1 MKWTRSRSRRRPVA
15 LLTALASCASLLGLA
30 AARPAA
36 ASGTELSGAASL
48 GVQQQVLFRSGTA
61 GYGCFRI
68 PTLTTT
74 KNGTLLAFA
83 EARTSP
89 SCADRGP
96 IDIVVRRSTNEGRT
110 WSPIRVVSSGR
121 ASTAGPAQVRGNPSP
136 VADVMEDKKGAVFL
150 FSNSEPAFP
159 GGTRTSWVQR
169 SDDDGLTFQA
179 PTAVP
184 RLTTGKGWF
193 GTGPSHGIQILKK
206 DHPHEGRLVVGAYET
221 VNGDDQRVGVLYS
234 DDRGASWKSSLTEDS
249 FLRAKEV
256 PGISTAPDPDRE
268 GWGPESPVAKPGEPV
283 VAELAGGSVYVSARS
298 PYDVRVNTTLPVAY
312 QDRHRMHVT
321 AAEAVDPLDGQT
333 KVKVPTLGFTR
344 GWVGPDVQVSVLAP
358 RKTYEAVPGDLLLMS
373 SPSHPDLRQEMRI
386 RYSLD
391 DGATWKDAPGG
402 QVSRVLGDRAGYSD
416 MAELSAGDIG
426 MVYEGGTSFSA
437 QHVYFNRFTVDQL
450 RLPEA
455 GTFAARGSSLPQQ
468 APAAGRTTPDT
479 TVEANDAYLGNGTSF
494 GTGAGFGTVTF
505 GQGLKLDGG
514 AGGTKGSADLP
525 WTASLNGGSGDMTY
539 SLFFRYDSTSAS
551 PQQAL
556 MWAYGVGDPK
566 QQVWARVQPEHNQVM
581 ARVEGEK
588 GAVTLTV
595 AAPLDKKAT
604 PAFGDGAWHHL
615 VLTREG
621 AEIKLAVDGLPPA
634 VKSFDVGR
642 LAPWR
647 KDDVQG
653 IRLGDKLDTGNA
665 EADAN
670 DGFTGTLDEFR
681 VYREAVDQT
690 LWPQLRGA
698 EPEKVAPASLKAHL
712 PFEVVDTAGSA
723 ALTNVRIQD
732 DVSGRCA
739 DGTLLGA
746 LNPESAQVP
755 GRVGGGA
762 LSVSPA
768 LPGVETPYVPAVD
781 NGSGDF
787 TFALWFQYDSGANPL
802 GAALLSAYGSTD
814 GKPSLSVGVKPST
827 NRLTARAVTT
837 SASVTVEL
845 EDKKA
850 GKAFGDKAWHL
861 LTLTRAHGALTVRVN
876 GEPAATATG
885 VTGSFTDG
893 VSAPEGVRI
902 GSKRDATGAKPEG
915 VEILTGALDDFRF
928 YPRALSD
935 AERADVLDT
944 GTGGWSPPLSPAPTL
959 WWTMENG
966 NTEQHLVMRSAVDS
980 AARST
985 FDASSQCNNAV
996 VRGGA
1001 TVTDAD
1007 GRFGRGLG
1015 FDGVDD
1021 SVELPYGEA
1030 EALGDGDF
1038 TLAAWVR
1045 YQAAENGEPV
1055 LVRAYGVGTTERQ
1068 LWIRARSG
1076 TNDVVAHVQT
1086 DRGTTS
1092 LVAKAPQNTVFGDGT
1107 WRHVVL
1113 RRDAGTLTLSIGDGN
1128 GLLSAASG
1136 AVAGSLTYQD
1146 GFDVQGILL
1155 GTRPDAQPKDWF
1167 RGSMDEFLLTRGFLS
1182 DDEIKTVGAPLPADG
1197 STVVRLPF
1205 DTITSKGTHVR
1216 L

>member
-1 MKWTRSRSRRRPVA
+1 MKWSRSRSRRRPVA

-30 AARPAA
+30 AAQPAA
-36 ASGTELSGAASL
+36 ASGTELSGAANL

-121 ASTAGPAQVRGNPSP
+121 AGAAGPAQVRGNPSP
-136 VADVMEDKKGAVFL
+136 VADVMADKKGTVFL
-150 FSNSEPAFP
+150 FSNSEPAVP

-184 RLTTGKGWF
+184 RLTTGTGWF

-206 DHPHEGRLVVGAYET
+206 DHPHEGRMVVGAYET

-256 PGISTAPDPDRE
+256 PGVSTAPDPYRKD
-268 GWGPESPVAKPGEPV
+268 WGPESPVAKPGEPV
-283 VAELAGGSVYVSARS
+283 VAELADGSVYVSARS
-298 PYDVRVNTTLPVAY
+298 PYDVRVNTTLPAAY
-312 QDRHRMHVT
+312 EDRHRMHVT
-321 AAEAVDPLDGQT
+321 ATEAVDPVDGQT
-333 KVKVPTLGFTR
+333 KVKVPRLGYTQ

-358 RKTYEAVPGDLLLMS
+358 RRTYRTAPGDLLLMS

-402 QVSRVLGDRAGYSD
+402 QVSKVLGDRAGYSD

-437 QHVYFNRFTVDQL
+437 QHIYFNRFTVDQL

-455 GTFAARGSSLPQQ
+455 GTFAAKGAGLPQQ
-468 APAAGRTTPDT
+468 APAAGRTSPDT
-479 TVEANDAYLGNGTSF
+479 TVEANDAYLGNGTASGPGAAF
-494 GTGAGFGTVTF
+494 GGVTF
-505 GQGLKLDGG
+505 GQGLKLNGG
-514 AGGTKGSADLP
+514 AGGTKGHADLP

-539 SLFFRYDSTSAS
+539 SLFFRYDATSAS

-556 MWAYGVGDPK
+556 LWAYGVGDPK
-566 QQVWARVQPEHNQVM
+566 QQVWARVQPEYNRVM
-581 ARVEGEK
+581 ARVEGDK
-588 GAVTLTV
+588 GAVTLTFE
-595 AAPLDKKAT
+595 APLDKKAT
-604 PAFGDGAWHHL
+604 PAFGDGVWHHL
-615 VLTREG
+615 VLTRKG
-621 AEIKLAVDGLPPA
+621 AEIKLGVDGLVPA

-653 IRLGDKLDTGNA
+653 IRLGDKLDTGIA
-665 EADAN
+665 EVDAN

-681 VYREAVDQT
+681 LYREAVDPT
-690 LWPQLRGA
+690 LWPALRGA
-698 EPEKVAPASLKAHL
+698 GRETVAPASLKAHL
-712 PFEVVDTAGSA
+712 PFEVVDTAGA
-723 ALTNVRIQD
+723 APLTNVRIQD

-739 DGTLLGA
+739 DGTLLGTR
-746 LNPESAQVP
+746 NPESAQVP
-755 GRVGGGA
+755 GRVGGAA
-762 LSVSPA
+762 LAVSKD
-768 LPGVETPYVPAVD
+768 LPGVEVPYVPAVD
-781 NGSGDF
+781 NGTGDF
-787 TFALWFQYDSGANPL
+787 TFALWFQYDSAVNPEGAT
-802 GAALLSAYGSTD
+802 LLSAYGSTD
-814 GKPSLSVGVKPST
+814 GKPSLWVGAKPST
-827 NRLTARAVTT
+827 KRLHARAVTT
-837 SASVTVEL
+837 SASVTIDL
-845 EDKKA
+845 EDTKT
-850 GKAFGDKAWHL
+850 GRAFGDKEWHL
-861 LTLTRAHGALTVRVN
+861 LTLTRAGDTLTMRVD
-876 GEPAATATG
+876 GEPPATATG
-885 VTGSFTDG
+885 LTGSFTDG
-893 VSAPEGVRI
+893 VAAPEGVRI
-902 GSKRDATGAKPEG
+902 GSKRDATGTKPEG
-915 VEILTGALDDFRF
+915 IEILTGQLDDFRF

-935 AERADVLDT
+935 AERADILDT
-944 GTGGWSPPLSPAPTL
+944 TKGGWAPALKPAPTV
-959 WWTMENG
+959 WWTMEGG
-966 NTEQHLVMRSAVDS
+966 NTEQHLVMRPADDP

-985 FDASSQCNNAV
+985 FDASSQCNNAL

-1045 YQAAENGEPV
+1045 YQAAENDEPV

-1068 LWIRARSG
+1068 LWIRARTG

-1086 DRGTTS
+1086 DQGITS
-1092 LVAKAPQNTVFGDGT
+1092 LVARAPENTVFGDGT

-1113 RRDAGTLTLSIGDGN
+1113 RRDSGELTLSIGDGTR
-1128 GLLSAASG
+1128 LLATASG

-1155 GTRPDAQPKDWF
+1155 GTRPDALPKDWF
-1167 RGSMDEFLLTRGFLS
+1167 QGSMDEFTLVRRFLT
-1182 DDEIKTVGAPLPADG
+1182 DDEIKAVGAPLPADG

-1205 DTITSKGTHVR
+1205 DTITPQGTHVR

>member
-1 MKWTRSRSRRRPVA
+1 MKWSRPWSRRRPVA
-15 LLTALASCASLLGLA
+15 VLTALASAASLLGLA
-30 AARPAA
+30 TAQPAA
-36 ASGTELSGAASL
+36 ASGTEPSGAASL
-48 GVQQQVLFRSGTA
+48 GVQQVLFRSGTA

-96 IDIVVRRSTNEGRT
+96 IDLVMRRSTNEGRT
-110 WSPIRVVSSGR
+110 WSPIRVVTSGR

-136 VADVMEDKKGAVFL
+136 VADVLEDKKGAVFL
-150 FSNSEPAFP
+150 FSNSEPAVP
-159 GGTRTSWVQR
+159 GGTRMSWVQR

-234 DDRGASWKSSLTEDS
+234 DDRGATWNSSLTEDS

-256 PGISTAPDPDRE
+256 TGISTAPDPQRPS
-268 GWGPESPVAKPGEPV
+268 WGPESPVAKPGEPV
-283 VAELAGGSVYVSARS
+283 VAELADGGVYVSARS
-298 PYDVRVNTTLPVAY
+298 PYDVRVDATLPATY
-312 QDRHRMHVT
+312 EARHRMHVT
-321 AAEAVDPLDGQT
+321 ATEAVDPADGKT
-333 KVKVPTLGFTR
+333 KVKVPALGFTK

-358 RKTYEAVPGDLLLMS
+358 RKTYRTAPGDLLLMS
-373 SPSHPDLRQEMRI
+373 GPANADLRQEMRI
-386 RYSLD
+386 RYSTD
-391 DGATWKDAPGG
+391 DGATWQNAPGG
-402 QVSRVLGDRAGYSD
+402 QVSKVLGDRAGYSD

-437 QHVYFNRFTVDQL
+437 QHIYFNRFTVDQL
-450 RLPEA
+450 GLPV
-455 GTFAARGSSLPQQ
+455 TLAAKGSSLPQQ

-479 TVEANDAYLGNGTSF
+479 TVEANDAYLGNGASS
-494 GTGAGFGTVTF
+494 GTGGEFGAVTF

-514 AGGTKGSADLP
+514 AGGTKGHADLP

-539 SLFFRYDSTSAS
+539 SLFFRYDATSAS

-566 QQVWARVQPEHNQVM
+566 QQVWARVQPQQNRVM
-581 ARVEGEK
+581 ARVEGDK

-595 AAPLDKKAT
+595 DAPLAKLAT

-615 VLTREG
+615 VLTRKG
-621 AEIKLAVDGLPPA
+621 AEIKLGVDGLPPA
-634 VKSFDVGR
+634 VRSFDVGR

-653 IRLGDKLDTGNA
+653 IRLGDKLDTGSA
-665 EADAN
+665 DADAN

-690 LWPQLRGA
+690 QWSALRGA
-698 EPEKVAPASLKAHL
+698 QPENVAPGSLKAHL

-723 ALTNVRIQD
+723 SLTNVRIQD
-732 DVSGRCA
+732 DVSGQCA
-739 DGTLLGA
+739 DGTLLGDQ
-746 LNPESAQVP
+746 NPESAQVP

-762 LSVSPA
+762 LAVSPA
-768 LPGVETPYVPAVD
+768 LPGVEVPYVPAVD
-781 NGSGDF
+781 NGAGDF
-787 TFALWFQYDSGANPL
+787 TFAFWFHYDSAVNAQGAT
-802 GAALLSAYGSTD
+802 LLSAYGSTD
-814 GKPSLSVGVKPST
+814 GKPLLSVGAKPST
-827 NRLTARAVTT
+827 NRLTARAATT
-837 SASVTVEL
+837 SASATIEL
-845 EDKKA
+845 EDTKA

-861 LTLTRAHGALTVRVN
+861 LTLTRVGDTLTMRVDAGA
-876 GEPAATATG
+876 PASATG

-893 VSAPEGVRI
+893 IAAPEGIRI
-902 GSKRDATGAKPEG
+902 ASKSDGTG
-915 VEILTGALDDFRF
+915 VLTGQLDDFRF
-928 YPRALSD
+928 YKRALSD
-935 AERADVLDT
+935 VERADILDT
-944 GTGGWSPPLSPAPTL
+944 TTGGWSPPLSPAPTL
-959 WWTMENG
+959 WWTMEGG
-966 NTEQHLVMRSAVDS
+966 NTEQHLVMRPADDP

-996 VRGGA
+996 VRGA

-1015 FDGVDD
+1015 FDGTND

-1030 EALGDGDF
+1030 EALGDGNF
-1038 TLAAWVR
+1038 TLATWVR

-1055 LVRAYGVGTTERQ
+1055 LVRAYGVGSTERQ
-1068 LWIRARSG
+1068 LWIRARPDK
-1076 TNDVVAHVQT
+1076 NDIIAHVQT
-1086 DRGTTS
+1086 DRGITS
-1092 LVAKAPQNTVFGDGT
+1092 LVAKAPENTVFGDGT

-1113 RRDAGTLTLSIGDGN
+1113 RRDAGTLTLSIGDGTR
-1128 GLLSAASG
+1128 LLTTAEG

-1146 GFDVQGILL
+1146 GFDVQGFLL

-1167 RGSMDEFLLTRGFLS
+1167 HGSMDEFLLVRRALS
-1182 DDEIKTVGAPLPADG
+1182 DTDIEKGDKPLPVDG
-1197 STVVRLPF
+1197 STVARLPF
-1205 DTITSKGTHVR
+1205 DTITPKGTHVR